1 MPPFVWKRMI
11 AMLRFEN
18 PFAFIMIAIVPA
30 FLILRK
36 LGILRKIEF
45 PLTLSDWNGYS
56 FSWKYSA
63 AGIVAVLSRI
73 LMIISF
79 LLCVVAFARPV
90 ITRPEK
96 IYTSRG
102 SDIIFVVDVSPSM
115 GALDIGNSTRLEASR
130 QTITSIVT
138 SLTGTSFG
146 IVAMASDA
154 VLVVPPTVDTNFFL
168 ERLNTLVVG
177 ELGDGTAIGTGL
189 AMAVYHLMDSN
200 APKKTIILLTDGEN
214 NSGSIH
220 PLTAAKLAAENGI
233 TLYTVA
239 IGTQGTVAVEYTDQA
254 TGKLISGSMESAFD
268 DTMLRSL
275 ASAAGGVCYSA
286 ESYRTLS
293 ETLVSVSEQETVVQ
307 SYKYENT
314 SEPAHFY
321 CVFAAAICFAVC
333 WCLRRLYLKEIL

>member
-1 MPPFVWKRMI
+1 
-11 AMLRFEN
+11 MLRFEN
-18 PFAFIMIAIVPA
+18 PFAFIILAAIPV

-36 LGILRKIEF
+36 MGILRKIEF
-45 PLTLSDWNGYS
+45 PLTLSDWNGYT
-56 FSWKYSA
+56 FSWKYSV
-63 AGIVAVLSRI
+63 AGIVAVISRI
-73 LMIISF
+73 LMVVSF
-79 LLCVVAFARPV
+79 LFCIIAYARPV

-168 ERLNTLVVG
+168 ERLNALVVG
-177 ELGDGTAIGTGL
+177 ELGEGTAIGTGL

-239 IGTQGTVAVEYTDQA
+239 IGTQGTVPVEYTDPE
-254 TGKLISGSMESAFD
+254 TGKLISGYMESVFD

-275 ASAAGGVCYSA
+275 ASAAGGVCFSA

-293 ETLVSVSEQETVVQ
+293 ETLVTVSEQETVVQ

-314 SEPAHFY
+314 SEPAHYMCF
-321 CVFAAAICFAVC
+321 VVAAICFAIS

>member
-1 MPPFVWKRMI
+1 
-11 AMLRFEN
+11 MLRFEN
-18 PFAFIMIAIVPA
+18 PFAFLLIAAVPV

-36 LGILRKIEF
+36 MGILRKIEF

-56 FSWKYSA
+56 FSWKDST
-63 AGIVAVLSRI
+63 AGVVSFLSRL
-73 LMIISF
+73 LMIIGF
-79 LLCVVAFARPV
+79 LLCVTAYARPV
-90 ITRPEK
+90 ISKPEK

-102 SDIIFVVDVSPSM
+102 SDIVFVVDVSPSM

-154 VLVVPPTVDTNFFL
+154 VLVVPPTVDTGFFL
-168 ERLNTLVVG
+168 NRLNALTVG

-214 NSGSIH
+214 NSGAIH

-239 IGTQGTVAVEYTDQA
+239 VGTQGTVPVEYTDQA
-254 TGKLISGSMESAFD
+254 TGKLISGYMESAFD

-275 ASAAGGVCYSA
+275 ASAAGGMCYSA

-307 SYKYENT
+307 SYKYENK
-314 SEPAHFY
+314 SEPLHF
-321 CVFAAAICFAVC
+321 VFFISAAACFILT
-333 WCLRRLYLKEIL
+333 WCLKRLYLKEIL

>member
-1 MPPFVWKRMI
+1 
-11 AMLRFEN
+11 MLRFEN
-18 PFAFIMIAIVPA
+18 PFAFMILAVVPA

-36 LGILRKIEF
+36 TGILRKIEF

-63 AGIVAVLSRI
+63 AGIVAVFSRV
-73 LMIISF
+73 LMVAGF
-79 LLCVVAFARPV
+79 LACVVAYARPV

-138 SLTGTSFG
+138 NLTGTSFG

-154 VLVVPPTVDTNFFL
+154 VLVVPPTVDTDFFL
-168 ERLNTLVVG
+168 ERLNALVVG
-177 ELGDGTAIGTGL
+177 ELGEGTAIGTGL

-220 PLTAAKLAAENGI
+220 PLTAAKLAADNEI
-233 TLYTVA
+233 TLYTIA
-239 IGTQGTVAVEYTDQA
+239 IGTQGTVPVEYTDPES
-254 TGKLISGSMESAFD
+254 GKLISGYMESVFD
-268 DTMLRSL
+268 DAMLRSL

-314 SEPAHFY
+314 SEPAHYICFI
-321 CVFAAAICFAVC
+321 VAAICFAVS
-333 WCLRRLYLKEIL
+333 WCIRRLYLREIL